1 MREIWT
7 IGHSNKSFQDFLEIL
22 KVYEIEILADVR
34 SFPGSRKFPWF
45 NKEYFSENLPPEG
58 IDYTLIKNLGGRRK
72 VKPDSHNTA
81 WENLQ
86 FRAYADY
93 MESPQFLE
101 GINELINYA
110 SQKRTAYM
118 CSEVL
123 WWRCHRSMISD
134 YLKLKGWNVIHIIGI
149 NKTQEHPYTKPSKII
164 NDRLNYS

>member
-7 IGHSNKSFQDFLEIL
+7 IGHSNKNFQDFLEIL

-45 NKEYFSENLPPEG
+45 NKEYFAENLPPEG
-58 IDYTLIKNLGGRRK
+58 IDYYLIKNLGGRRK
-72 VKPDSHNTA
+72 VIPDSHNTA
-81 WENLQ
+81 WENPQ
-86 FRAYADY
+86 FRGYADY

-101 GINELINYA
+101 GINELINLA

-149 NKTQEHPYTKPSKII
+149 NKTQEHPYTKPAKII

>member
-134 YLKLKGWNVIHIIGI
+134 YLKLKGF
-149 NKTQEHPYTKPSKII
+149 
-164 NDRLNYS
+164 R

>member
-93 MESPQFLE
+93 MESPQFLDW
-101 GINELINYA
+101 INELINYA

-149 NKTQEHPYTKPSKII
+149 NKTQEHPYTKPAKII

>member
-149 NKTQEHPYTKPSKII
+149 NKTQEHPYTKPAKII